1 MRRDELSVPA
11 PTWDIE
17 WIQSI
22 LPHRYPILLVD
33 RVLEIEPQK
42 RIVAIKN
49 VTVNEPFFNGHF
61 PGRPV
66 MPGVLLVEG
75 MAQAGGLLLLQD
87 MPERERKLIYFM
99 GIEMAKFRRPV
110 VPGDQVRYEVEVLRL
125 RSSHC
130 KLAGKV
136 LVDGNLAAEAIIS
149 SAMVSR

>member
-1 MRRDELSVPA
+1 LSESE
-11 PTWDIE
+11 PTPKWDIE

-33 RVLEIEPQK
+33 RVLEIEPKK

-49 VTVNEPFFNGHF
+49 VTINEPFFAGHF

-87 MPERERKLIYFM
+87 IPNREKKLVYFM
-99 GIEMAKFRRPV
+99 GIEEAKFRRPV

-125 RSSHC
+125 RSTYC

-136 LVDGNLAAEAIIS
+136 LVDGHLAAEAVIT
-149 SAMVSR
+149 SAMVDR